1 MQFRGLD
8 CTLKR
13 SDLSSS
19 ERMIQM
25 RDNIRNSAAAAITA
39 AAILLTGLPA
49 LAHHPFA
56 SEFDWK
62 KPVTLA
68 GTVTNVNWA
77 NPHATI
83 ALEFRDR
90 AGTVTDWLV
99 ELGSPTVLE
108 KNYQW
113 TANVVRA
120 GDTVT
125 VDGWLAKDGQKFVN
139 AKSVRLSDGR
149 ELFAASS
156 FFDLPGRCV
165 SEEVCVEDAPSS
177 FSDPSRSQ

>member
-1 MQFRGLD
+1 MRG
-8 CTLKR
+8 
-13 SDLSSS
+13 
-19 ERMIQM
+19 
-25 RDNIRNSAAAAITA
+25 NIRNIAAAAMTA
-39 AAILLTGLPA
+39 AAILLTGLPT

-56 SEFDWK
+56 PEFDWK

-83 ALEFRDR
+83 AVEIRDR
-90 AGTVTDWLV
+90 AGTVTAWLV

-113 TANVVRA
+113 AANVVKA

-125 VDGWLAKDGQKFVN
+125 VDGWLAKDGQKFVS
-139 AKSVRLSDGR
+139 AKSVTLSDGR

-165 SEEVCVEDAPSS
+165 SEEVCVEDAPSW